1 MRGSPDT
8 ADGFAHRPPG
18 RTSARGRAVA
28 IAAIMVNV
36 GVIAVYLSVITSQSD
51 NDMGR
56 VAIAVLYFS
65 LPIVGLVGALTL
77 DSPSARGVVGA
88 GAAGLLLSMGVLSL
102 PSIGLLV
109 LIAAALAIAWV
120 VRSQPE
126 RGGSS
131 PLPTLAAFVV
141 GAILPW
147 SLLLMA

>member
-1 MRGSPDT
+1 
-8 ADGFAHRPPG
+8 
-18 RTSARGRAVA
+18 
-28 IAAIMVNV
+28 
-36 GVIAVYLSVITSQSD
+36 
-51 NDMGR
+51 
-56 VAIAVLYFS
+56 
-65 LPIVGLVGALTL
+65 
-77 DSPSARGVVGA
+77 
-88 GAAGLLLSMGVLSL
+88 
-102 PSIGLLV
+102 LLV

>member
-1 MRGSPDT
+1 
-8 ADGFAHRPPG
+8 
-18 RTSARGRAVA
+18 
-28 IAAIMVNV
+28 
-36 GVIAVYLSVITSQSD
+36 
-51 NDMGR
+51 
-56 VAIAVLYFS
+56 
-65 LPIVGLVGALTL
+65 
-77 DSPSARGVVGA
+77 
-88 GAAGLLLSMGVLSL
+88 MGVLSL